1 MIFAQGCC
9 AELAITSPSSG
20 YRQTYQ
26 RLNADDARQ
35 LDGLPVVRIRL
46 GDACGAQPAIAEPTS
61 VITQI
66 MSMEI
71 LYLII
76 FILTLATLGGWLMWW
91 LSALSVKSLQS
102 EQEEKDNKINNLEQE
117 IRKNINELQAIK
129 IKEATAQERLEGLKN
144 TQKTLGEQMKNEF
157 SAVAQELLRRNSQHF
172 AESSQDKIQGM
183 LKPFAENIDGFRKR
197 VNEIHDSSVRN
208 FGAMEKSVDQVR
220 KAGQAMS
227 AEAEQLSQALRG
239 NKQLLGAWGEMQL
252 EVTLQAAGMVEGTHY
267 LRQKS
272 YRHSED
278 QGSSRLDFVIN
289 LPKNKHIVI
298 DAKTTLNS
306 YMDMTAATDEP
317 ARTQAQQAFFQAVR
331 AHANNLSSKDYHAIS
346 QLESPMYVLMYIP
359 IESAYLM
366 LLRENMKIFDEA
378 YNKNIILVSHTT
390 LLPVLR
396 TISNLWVIN
405 ESSTKS
411 KEILAQAGGLYQQLS
426 RIGTRLVTLG
436 TRLNSSVSGY
446 NDLITAFDGRQGL
459 RNKIDK
465 FKDLSDKSL
474 TETATP
480 TTIDNKCTIAINT
493 SSDDTSASL
502 DDSSTSPAIIS
513 TNPNDICASPDIIST
528 SSDDSS
534 ASPDIISTSS
544 DDNSNRQAS
553 SDTSSQSQQ

>member
-1 MIFAQGCC
+1 
-9 AELAITSPSSG
+9 
-20 YRQTYQ
+20 
-26 RLNADDARQ
+26 
-35 LDGLPVVRIRL
+35 
-46 GDACGAQPAIAEPTS
+46 
-61 VITQI
+61 
-66 MSMEI
+66 MSIEI

-76 FILTLATLGGWLMWW
+76 FMLALAALTGWLMWW
-91 LSALSVKSLQS
+91 LSARSIKSLQA
-102 EQEEKDNKINNLEQE
+102 EHKEKDSKINNLEQE

-129 IKEATAQERLEGLKN
+129 IKEATAQERLEGLKS

-172 AESSQDKIQGM
+172 AESSQDKIQGL
-183 LKPFAENIDGFRKR
+183 LKPFADNINGFRQR

-208 FGAMEKSVDQVR
+208 FGAMEKSVEQVR
-220 KAGQAMS
+220 KAGLAMS

-267 LRQKS
+267 LRQKT

-278 QGSSRLDFVIN
+278 QSSSRLDFVIN

-306 YMDMTAATDEP
+306 YMDMTDAKDDA
-317 ARTQAQQAFFQAVR
+317 ARTQAQQAFFQAIR
-331 AHANNLSSKDYHAIS
+331 AHATNLSSKDYHAIS

-411 KEILAQAGGLYQQLS
+411 KEILAQAGGLYQQLN
-426 RIGTRLVTLG
+426 RIGTRLATLG
-436 TRLNSSVSGY
+436 ARLNSSVNGY
-446 NDLITAFDGRQGL
+446 NELITAFKGRQGL
-459 RNKIDK
+459 RNKIDR
-465 FKDLSDKSL
+465 FKDLSDKSQAEPPTL
-474 TETATP
+474 
-480 TTIDNKCTIAINT
+480 TTIENKCTNISSTDQDDNGT
-493 SSDDTSASL
+493 GSDDNGTGPDDISAG
-502 DDSSTSPAIIS
+502 
-513 TNPNDICASPDIIST
+513 
-528 SSDDSS
+528 SDDNGTGPDDIS
-534 ASPDIISTSS
+534 ADSDDNGAGPDDISADSDDISANLDAISANS
-544 DDNSNRQAS
+544 DDNSNPQAS
-553 SDTSSQSQQ
+553 NDTPSQSQQ